1 VKGTGGPRLSYAK
14 HRVMDISSCPLTVGT
29 VSSANSTGASTLS
42 ASPRTCHGIAIRGW
56 SIVINAGEIVD
67 GHPLASKAL

>member
-14 HRVMDISSCPLTVGT
+14 HRVMDISSCPSTVGN

-42 ASPRTCHGIAIRGW
+42 ASPRTCDGIAVRGW
-56 SIVINAGEIVD
+56 STVLNAGEIVD
-67 GHPLASKAL
+67 GHPLARKTL